1 MRLISRQLA
10 LDATDKD
17 ILTVPKRSV
26 ALARRLRIRND
37 TGATRTITFQDRFT
51 PDPSAG
57 VPSPSAQTIDRYG
70 KVIANATEWELDGTA
85 KPIFKILNNL
95 RVASD
100 ATGCILSYTLE
111 LT

>member
-1 MRLISRQLA
+1 MRLISGQLT

-17 ILTVPKRSV
+17 ILTIPKRSV

-37 TGATRTITFQDRFT
+37 TGAARTITFQDRFT

-57 VPSPSAQTIDRYG
+57 VSSPGAQTIDRYG
-70 KVIANATEWELDGTA
+70 KVIANATEWELDGTVE
-85 KPIFKILNNL
+85 PIFKILNNF

-100 ATGCILSYTLE
+100 VTGCILAYTLE
-111 LT
+111 LS